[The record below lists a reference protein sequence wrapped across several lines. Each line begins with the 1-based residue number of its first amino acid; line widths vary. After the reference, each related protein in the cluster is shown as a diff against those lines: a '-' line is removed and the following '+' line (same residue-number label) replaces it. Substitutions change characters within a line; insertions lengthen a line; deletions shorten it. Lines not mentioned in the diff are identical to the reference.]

1 MKDTIN
7 REYFH
12 AARWFRPT
20 LKEGYTRLEWHH
32 NHEYHFWDDWECSES
47 VLNDFMA
54 NLRKNGFVVEAT
66 TTHIRKNSF
75 GVEATTTPTYDRVTI
90 GLWLAVVLTIT
101 MGTIHIYYILTR

>member
-7 REYFH
+7 RWYLH

-32 NHEYHFWDDWECSES
+32 NHEYHFWDDWEYPES
-47 VLNDFMA
+47 HLS
-54 NLRKNGFVVEAT
+54 NLIARLQQ
-66 TTHIRKNSF
+66 NSF
-75 GVEATTTPTYDRVTI
+75 VVEATTTPTYDRVAI

-101 MGTIHIYYILTR
+101 MGTVHIYYILTR